1 MAQCVEALSNLL
13 LGPNPQELARKA
25 VRSNDDKTL
34 ATLLAAKGARRVRA
48 NEKDPTNNGYTLL
61 SEAAEFG
68 HNKCVKLLM
77 EKARADPNIQNDA
90 GFVPLTLALRN
101 GHDGTATIIVN
112 TAVELKMDINLES
125 ADITQGRTALLWAC
139 TGPSSKSG
147 GSVAS
152 VIKLLV
158 AQGADTEAKDRAGLT
173 CLMHAADQ
181 NNADITRVLLQSG
194 ANPKTQD
201 LKAGTALSRAR
212 DKHHTLVAQL
222 IEQAIQSAHPTGAAA
237 GAGGGGKDS
246 KADSKGASGASPE
259 KGKAGATAAKAG
271 AKSRANPLAGKGALG
286 SQVADTFATGGRAS
300 SLVADTKE
308 RTKNVQYKAISL
320 DAALNQHGGR

>member
-1 MAQCVEALSNLL
+1 MAQCVEALTNLL
-13 LGPNPQELARKA
+13 MGPNPQELARKA
-25 VRSNDDKTL
+25 VRSNDDKAL
-34 ATLLAAKGARRVRA
+34 EKLLSAKGARRVRA

-77 EKARADPNIQNDA
+77 EKARADPNIPNDA

-101 GHDGTATIIVN
+101 GHDGTASIIVN
-112 TAVELKMDINLES
+112 LATELKLDINLEA

-158 AQGADTEAKDRAGLT
+158 AQGADTEAKDRSGLT

-181 NNADITRVLLQSG
+181 NNSDITRVLLQSG

-222 IEQAIQSAHPTGAAA
+222 LEQAISSANSSASAAKDSGA
-237 GAGGGGKDS
+237 KDS
-246 KADSKGASGASPE
+246 KGSTVGTSPE